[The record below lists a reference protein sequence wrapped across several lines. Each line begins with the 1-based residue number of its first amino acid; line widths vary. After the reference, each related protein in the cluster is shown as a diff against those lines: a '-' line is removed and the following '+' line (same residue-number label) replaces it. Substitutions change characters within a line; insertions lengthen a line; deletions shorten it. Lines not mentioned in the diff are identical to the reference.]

1 MHWRRK
7 SAIQR
12 VCARLPIGKEQFYF
26 QLQRRFGQLSRPH
39 DPSWLLTEA
48 VRLSSVLEK
57 AGPPIE
63 GSRVM
68 EIGTGWRIDMPIG
81 FFLCGA
87 KSVVTVDLYRHLK
100 PDLAM
105 DTIRFLRENRETS
118 RQIFSSRWE
127 CSAFQARLQRLEQV
141 TSFSELQE
149 VAKIEYRA
157 PSDAANPGLPDGS
170 IDLQVSYTVFEH
182 IPGAVLLSI
191 LKAANRLLAPKG
203 VTLHHV
209 DLSDHFAHDDRSI
222 SLINFLRFS
231 DEQWR
236 KLGGNQFAYHNRLR
250 IEDYK
255 RIYAEAGHQILQWQE
270 CVDTRSLH
278 ELENGFPLHEQYR
291 QQPFQMLS
299 TTILHVLSAPPVK
312 KLAKRSVVYGIERD
326 SSHRLSL
333 H

>member
-12 VCARLPIGKEQFYF
+12 ACAWLPIGKEQFYF

-39 DPSWLLTEA
+39 DPSWLLSEA

-57 AGPPIE
+57 AGSPIE

-87 KSVVTVDLYRHLK
+87 KSVVTVDLHRYLK

-105 DTIRFLRENRETS
+105 DTVRFLRENRETS
-118 RQIFSSRWE
+118 RQVFSSMWE
-127 CSAFQARLQRLEQV
+127 CSAFQERLQRLEQV

-149 VAKIEYRA
+149 VAKIEYLA
-157 PSDAANPGLPDGS
+157 PCDAANPGLPDGS
-170 IDLQVSYTVFEH
+170 IDVQVSYTVFEH
-182 IPGAVLLSI
+182 IPGPVLLNI
-191 LKAANRLLAPKG
+191 LKAANRLLSPKG
-203 VTLHHV
+203 LTLHHV
-209 DLSDHFAHDDRSI
+209 DLSDHFAHDDPSI
-222 SLINFLRFS
+222 SLINFLQFS
-231 DEQWR
+231 DEEWR

-255 RIYAEAGHQILQWQE
+255 RIYAEAGHRILQWQE
-270 CVDTRSLH
+270 RVDSRSLQ
-278 ELENGFPLHEQYR
+278 ELQNGFPLHEQYR

-299 TTILHVLSAPPVK
+299 TTILHVLSAPADNQPGEQ
-312 KLAKRSVVYGIERD
+312 SQMIEASRFGGNA
-326 SSHRLSL
+326 
-333 H
+333 